1 MFFSGGVLL
10 FNRHAQKAFEETLR
24 DRFQIMLSQPRL
36 PTVLGSSILALR
48 EAGVEITD
56 ELVDQLAS
64 TYRNVDELTR
74 D

>member
-1 MFFSGGVLL
+1 MCIRDS
-10 FNRHAQKAFEETLR
+10 EETLR

-36 PTVLGSSILALR
+36 PTVLGSTILALR